1 MQLRTVV
8 AEKDG
13 RTRNKIKEILSRAGF
28 IVIGEASD
36 SAMAL
41 TLARATQPD
50 LVVLATNLPGLPY
63 LELVRILDQERLAPV
78 LVLANYSQAEEL
90 RTIVQ
95 TSWAVSYLLKPVNEL
110 NLLPAV
116 DLALARFRQSQELIR
131 EIQSLKDDLETRKLL
146 DQAKAML
153 IKYRQMTEEQAY
165 RYIQKLAMD
174 KRQTKAEVARAIIL
188 AFAE

>member
-36 SAMAL
+36 SATAL

-78 LVLANYSQAEEL
+78 LVLANYSEAEEL

>member
-36 SAMAL
+36 SATAL